1 MRNRVF
7 CPQARLPCN
16 ICRSPCRPLL
26 RAALPATPV
35 WLRLDSTLHQ
45 NRGSGTVQLE
55 LKLPVQ
61 ERVSTRVPAPLDF
74 AAEMES
80 LLGQICCRID
90 AHSTGRRREQLAP
103 GYYTLSRCPVQFR
116 MRSLATR
123 GRTDPISVVV
133 IHCEIQRYSLRN
145 GRGKAANRTILRRY

>member
-1 MRNRVF
+1 MRAQVLPKGPYASVTTIKTVMELTIHAEPGF
-7 CPQARLPCN
+7 LPTARLPCN

-61 ERVSTRVPAPLDF
+61 ERVSTRVPAPLG
-74 AAEMES
+74 
-80 LLGQICCRID
+80 LTRV
-90 AHSTGRRREQLAP
+90 RP
-103 GYYTLSRCPVQFR
+103 GGAVSSSDTVTTLSRC
-116 MRSLATR
+116 LLT
-123 GRTDPISVVV
+123 
-133 IHCEIQRYSLRN
+133 
-145 GRGKAANRTILRRY
+145 